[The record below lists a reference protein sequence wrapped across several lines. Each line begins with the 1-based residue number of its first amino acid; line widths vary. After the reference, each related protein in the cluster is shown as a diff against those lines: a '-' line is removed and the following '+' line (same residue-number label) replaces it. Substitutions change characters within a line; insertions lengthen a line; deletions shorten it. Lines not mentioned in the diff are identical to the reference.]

1 MEVPSCQQHVQDV
14 LHSTRPHALYAA
26 IRAKLGGIEIRCC
39 DCSKL
44 DGIASSFARAYFS
57 APHLEDTASAERP
70 LVTLCANRLRDG
82 AEVREALTHELV
94 HAFDHCVARRDLT
107 RAESLACS
115 EVRAAREAECRDN
128 FGGGPRELCKLLGV
142 DPMAN
147 RKGREGA
154 ADLAGAADAA
164 GGSASEGA
172 SAGAAA
178 AGAARAA
185 RATSAAATAAAQGPL
200 KRDLTVDVCEWFKRR
215 CAMRYAIKSVDAV
228 FPSEGARA
236 VRAVVHECF
245 ADHHPFSDFAEV
257 PVPPPE
263 QGVPVSG
270 VPVAEGASA
279 QGAPTANAPPAVLAR
294 SAF

>member
-14 LHSTRPHALYAA
+14 LHSKRPHALYAA
-26 IRAKLGGIEIRCC
+26 IRAKLGGIEIKCC

-57 APHLEDTASAERP
+57 APHLEDTSSAERP

-147 RKGREGA
+147 RKKGH
-154 ADLAGAADAA
+154 AGANA
-164 GGSASEGA
+164 GP
-172 SAGAAA
+172 A
-178 AGAARAA
+178 AGAGGD
-185 RATSAAATAAAQGPL
+185 AAAPPGPL
-200 KRDLTVDVCEWFKRR
+200 KRDLTLDVCEWFKRR

-270 VPVAEGASA
+270 VPVAGVH
-279 QGAPTANAPPAVLAR
+279 GAPVTTSSAPPAVLAR
-294 SAF
+294 SVSEGRANSA

>member
-147 RKGREGA
+147 RKER
-154 ADLAGAADAA
+154 AGAADAA
-164 GGSASEGA
+164 GGSATLQPG
-172 SAGAAA
+172 
-178 AGAARAA
+178 AA

-270 VPVAEGASA
+270 VPVAVGATA